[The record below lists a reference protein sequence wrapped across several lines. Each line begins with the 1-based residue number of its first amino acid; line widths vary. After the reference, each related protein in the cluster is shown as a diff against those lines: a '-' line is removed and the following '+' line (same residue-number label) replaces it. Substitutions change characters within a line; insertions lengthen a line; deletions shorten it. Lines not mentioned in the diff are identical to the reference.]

1 MDIQTEILVIG
12 AGPSAASFAER
23 MRQNG
28 KKITVISETRID
40 DAPLFS
46 RLAKIQGLD
55 KFWKLANSQR
65 DFELNETAH
74 KNFLHFSG
82 KGSGGL
88 SNRWGGG
95 LAKLSALDLSVPKGV
110 SEAITEYYDFAE
122 SLIGHLATYSDRLNG
137 YLGRFDGF
145 DSHGTKGEVGDRA
158 ILPKSTTHVQPGLTR
173 QAVNRVKLERNLVDA
188 CNGCGQCTVV
198 CARGSFYNANRTM
211 LTLKNFHDV
220 IENCRATKIEKAS
233 DGRFRIF
240 CETDD
245 DTFLLHAEK
254 IVLAAGPVASAKLA
268 TTGLGLDKV
277 ETRLLFTPSVRGLI
291 FKPFQP
297 KRQKRTVGEV
307 VAKVKISDRENAY
320 VAFIDGETIPV
331 SDWLS
336 MLPLRLPIVASLL
349 RRIRRFFVA
358 YIIFL
363 DSDFGEARLS
373 ISGDRVYI
381 EGGHRNQFRKIQRT
395 LKRRLNWYFLKN
407 FSFDIFAVRAVLT
420 PGQDIHYGGTI
431 PMLEDGALCVGPDC
445 RLHAEKNIYVIDAS
459 WMPRMSE
466 KPHTFTLM
474 ANAARIADTM
484 V

>member
-23 MRQNG
+23 MRQKG

-173 QAVNRVKLERNLVDA
+173 QAVNRVKL
-188 CNGCGQCTVV
+188 
-198 CARGSFYNANRTM
+198 RGI
-211 LTLKNFHDV
+211 L
-220 IENCRATKIEKAS
+220 
-233 DGRFRIF
+233 
-240 CETDD
+240 
-245 DTFLLHAEK
+245 
-254 IVLAAGPVASAKLA
+254 
-268 TTGLGLDKV
+268 
-277 ETRLLFTPSVRGLI
+277 
-291 FKPFQP
+291 
-297 KRQKRTVGEV
+297 
-307 VAKVKISDRENAY
+307 
-320 VAFIDGETIPV
+320 
-331 SDWLS
+331 
-336 MLPLRLPIVASLL
+336 
-349 RRIRRFFVA
+349 
-358 YIIFL
+358 
-363 DSDFGEARLS
+363 
-373 ISGDRVYI
+373 
-381 EGGHRNQFRKIQRT
+381 
-395 LKRRLNWYFLKN
+395 
-407 FSFDIFAVRAVLT
+407 
-420 PGQDIHYGGTI
+420 
-431 PMLEDGALCVGPDC
+431 
-445 RLHAEKNIYVIDAS
+445 
-459 WMPRMSE
+459 WMPAMV
-466 KPHTFTLM
+466 
-474 ANAARIADTM
+474 AVNAP
-484 V
+484 